1 MVKAENLIL
10 EGKYFVA
17 GKSDVDSANT
27 IKKLITQIMNY
38 RSYYSKNE
46 PNPFNPSKYLS
57 ITFDLDLPQISSHFK
72 DRCKKN
78 FGIITKAALN
88 WEKYQKS
95 LKSIRDDVPL
105 TVSFNLLLESQNL
118 QTGIT
123 IIVRSEPAIIVKM
136 RTLGRRPKIDDFDY
150 STIIDTGKQ
159 FIKEVMTSFTAT
171 EIEEPKTLNQVVF
184 TPTLEKL
191 DKYGFT
197 AVTNLMKEGQGK
209 IQKGNTEDGLTDIRE
224 AISLFVVELVK
235 RTGKKPIGGI
245 GSISKNLDLLKELGY
260 LDHWTHDLVNRNL
273 NDWIY
278 RYLSAKSVHGREK
291 ISSDDAEFVYRL
303 TEEVL
308 SYLSEKI
315 VLGR

>member
-10 EGKYFVA
+10 EGKYFVQ
-17 GKSDVDSANT
+17 GKPDVDYANT
-27 IKKLITQIMNY
+27 IKKLITQIMNS
-38 RSYYSKNE
+38 RGYYSKNE
-46 PNPFNPSKYLS
+46 PNPFSPSKYLS
-57 ITFDLDLPQISSHFK
+57 IAFDHELPQFSSHLI
-72 DRCKKN
+72 DRCKKSL
-78 FGIITKAALN
+78 GIITQNALI
-88 WEKYQKS
+88 WGQYQKS
-95 LKSIRDDVPL
+95 LRSTRDDVPL
-105 TVSFNLLLESQNL
+105 AISFNLYLQSQNG

-136 RTLGRRPKIDDFDY
+136 RTLGKRPKIDDFDY
-150 STIIDTGKQ
+150 SAIIDTGKQ
-159 FIKEVMTSFTAT
+159 FIKEVMASFTAV
-171 EIEEPKTLNQVVF
+171 EIEAPKTLANVIF

-191 DKYGFT
+191 DKYGFV
-197 AVTNLMKEGQGK
+197 AVTNLMKEGQLK
-209 IQKGNTEDGLTDIRE
+209 IQKGNTEDGLTDVRE

-245 GSISKNLDLLKELGY
+245 GSISKNLDLLKEIGY
-260 LDHWTHDLVNRNL
+260 LDHWTHDLIDKNL